1 MSGAAALGLRP
12 ARLSALAQP
21 PAAGQF
27 DVGLVGDVYLRHEYL
42 AGFGIDDLAG
52 LAHKLWR
59 PLANA
64 SLIVANLEAPV
75 TDRVNPLEDK
85 PYLHKTSAAA
95 LTVFDDRFVL
105 SLANNH
111 IMDFG
116 AAGLAD
122 TLTALDAA
130 GIRHAGAGLT
140 IAQAGAPCRLCVDG
154 VDVAVVC
161 AADPRFHPATQGT
174 PGTFPAHR
182 ELLVEAARAA
192 ADDGAIVVVSL
203 HMGLEHVSVPSPTQ
217 VALAQACLGAGATIV
232 HFHHSHCQAGAA
244 VNERG
249 VALFGTGNYI
259 WSKPTKLASSRH
271 TACWRVRLD
280 RDSRRLA
287 AVGATPALI
296 DARGLPIPLEGPAAQ
311 RQLSHLQ
318 TCCERPLWGWRRGW
332 AQLQDMLRPGFV
344 YMNAY
349 NYASIL
355 RKRGPLYTL
364 GLMARGVR
372 AQFAGPR
379 R

>member
-1 MSGAAALGLRP
+1 MSGAAVLGLRP

-27 DVGLVGDVYLRHEYL
+27 DIGLVGDVYLRDEYL
-42 AGFGIDDLAG
+42 AGFGVTDRAG
-52 LAHKLWR
+52 LAHALWQ

-85 PYLHKTSAAA
+85 PYLHKTSAAT

-122 TLTALDAA
+122 TLAALDAA

-140 IAQAGAPCRLCVDG
+140 LAQASAPCRLAVDG
-154 VDVAVVC
+154 VDVAVLC
-161 AADPRFHPATQGT
+161 AADPRFHPATQST

-182 ELLVEAARAA
+182 ELLTEAVRAA
-192 ADDGAIVVVSL
+192 ASDGAIVVVSL

-217 VALAQACLGAGATIV
+217 VALAETCLMAGATTV
-232 HFHHSHCQAGAA
+232 QFHHSHCQAGAA
-244 VNERG
+244 ANERG

-271 TACWRVRLD
+271 TACWCIRLD
-280 RDSRRLA
+280 RDSRRVVA
-287 AVGATPALI
+287 IGATPAFI
-296 DARGLPIPLEGPAAQ
+296 DAHGLPIPLEERAAQ
-311 RQLSHLQ
+311 RQLNHLQ
-318 TCCERPLWGWRRGW
+318 MCCETPLSGWHRGW
-332 AQLQDMLRPGFV
+332 LQQQAMLRPGFV
-344 YMNAY
+344 YMNAH
-349 NYASIL
+349 NYAAVL
-355 RKRGPLYTL
+355 RKRGPRHTL

-372 AQFAGPR
+372 AQLFGTR